1 MGLIPTVKSKPK
13 ERFEENLTL
22 IYGAPKV
29 GKSTFC
35 SGLDNPLFLDT
46 ESGLNNLEVYKI
58 GIDSW
63 ETFKEAY
70 KELKAQQGKLPFNTL
85 VIDTI
90 DNLWQMCSDY
100 ICKANKV
107 VHESELEWGKGYAM
121 IKREFNMALA
131 AYRQLGMGVIYTSH
145 AEAREITTRV
155 GKYNRYEPTM
165 AKKCAEAILP
175 SVDFILYA
183 ESQESKD
190 GTENRVIHT
199 KPSKYWNAGDR
210 TGKLPEE
217 IPLDAKAFME
227 AFTKVKKENK

>member
-1 MGLIPTVKSKPK
+1 MGLIPTAKSKPK

-35 SGLDNPLFLDT
+35 AGLDSPLFLDT
-46 ESGLNNLEVYKI
+46 ESGLNNLEVFKT

-70 KELKAQQGKLPFNTL
+70 RELKSQQGKLPFKTL

-90 DNLWQMCSDY
+90 DNLWQMCCDY
-100 ICKANKV
+100 ICKQNKV

-121 IKREFNMALA
+121 VKREFNMALA
-131 AYRQLGMGVIYTSH
+131 AYRQLGMGMIYTSH
-145 AEAREITTRV
+145 AEAREIATRV
-155 GKYNRYEPTM
+155 GKYTRYEPTM
-165 AKKCAEAILP
+165 PKKCAEAILP

-183 ESQESKD
+183 ENQDDAE
-190 GTENRVIHT
+190 GTEKRVIHT
-199 KPSKYWNAGDR
+199 KPSKFWNAGDR

-217 IPLDAKAFME
+217 IDLNAKAFMD
-227 AFTKVKKENK
+227 AFNKAKKGA

>member
-1 MGLIPTVKSKPK
+1 MGLIPTAKSKPK
-13 ERFEENLTL
+13 TNFEDFLTL

-35 SGLDNPLFLDT
+35 AGLDSPLFLDT
-46 ESGLNNLEVYKI
+46 EAGLNNLDVFKVN
-58 GIDSW
+58 IDSW

-70 KELKAQQGKLPFNTL
+70 KELKSQQGKLPFKTL

-107 VHESELEWGKGYAM
+107 THESELEWGKGYAM
-121 IKREFNMALA
+121 IKREFNVALA
-131 AYRQLGMGVIYTSH
+131 AYRQLGLGMIYTSH
-145 AEAREITTRV
+145 AEAREIATRV
-155 GKYNRYEPTM
+155 GKYTRYEPTM

-183 ESQESKD
+183 ENQEGKD
-190 GTENRVIHT
+190 GVETRVIHT
-199 KPSKYWNAGDR
+199 KPSKYFNAGDR
-210 TGKLPEE
+210 IGRLPEE

-227 AFTKVKKENK
+227 AFKKAKESK

>member
-1 MGLIPTVKSKPK
+1 MGLIPTTKSKPK

-46 ESGLNNLEVYKI
+46 ENGLNNLEVFKI

-70 KELKAQQGKLPFNTL
+70 KELKSQQGKLPFKTL

-100 ICKANKV
+100 ICKINKV
-107 VHESELEWGKGYAM
+107 THESEMEWGKGYSM
-121 IKREFNMALA
+121 IKREFNVALA
-131 AYRQLGMGVIYTSH
+131 AYRQLGMGMIYTSH
-145 AEAREITTRV
+145 AEAREIATRV
-155 GKYNRYEPTM
+155 GKYTRYEPTM

-175 SVDFILYA
+175 SVDFILYV
-183 ESQESKD
+183 ENQENKD
-190 GTENRVIHT
+190 GTETRVIHT
-199 KPSKYWNAGDR
+199 KPSKYWNAGDK
-210 TGKLPEE
+210 TGKLPED
-217 IPLDAKAFME
+217 IPLNTEAFMAE
-227 AFTKVKKENK
+227 FKKTKESK

>member
-1 MGLIPTVKSKPK
+1 MGLIPTTKSKPK

-35 SGLDNPLFLDT
+35 SQLDNPLFLDT
-46 ESGLNNLEVYKI
+46 ESGLNNLEVYKT

-63 ETFKEAY
+63 DTFKEVY
-70 KELKAQQGKLPFNTL
+70 KELKSQQGKLPFKTL

-90 DNLWQMCSDY
+90 DNLWQMCCDY
-100 ICKANKV
+100 ICKQNKV

-121 IKREFNMALA
+121 VKREFNMALA
-131 AYRQLGMGVIYTSH
+131 AYRQLGMGMIYTSH
-145 AEAREITTRV
+145 AEAREIATRV
-155 GKYNRYEPTM
+155 GKYTRYEPTM
-165 AKKCAEAILP
+165 PKKCAEAILP

-183 ESQESKD
+183 ENQDDAD
-190 GTENRVIHT
+190 GTEKRVIHT
-199 KPSKYWNAGDR
+199 KPSKHWNAGDR

-217 IPLDAKAFME
+217 IPLNATAFMNE
-227 AFTKVKKENK
+227 FKKAKESK